1 MKHALLFKIW
11 GFLNFLF
18 MSYPCKITKIEP
30 HACGLTF
37 RSLFV
42 STSPFFRFPL
52 FPFFISTHFRSPLY
66 LLLSRSHSF
75 FWFPL
80 SQSLISFSLSC
91 FHFLSLNILSRFS
104 LSLHCTWH
112 SSTNKRDSATFWCR
126 RWMEKRKMEN
136 DNANDAV
143 STKTFCKQEEGKS
156 GRRRVGEK
164 IKATNKI
171 LKFLKVGAKIDVFE
185 IGSIV
190 QLSQIVS
197 INENEKE
204 KKN

>member
-1 MKHALLFKIW
+1 
-11 GFLNFLF
+11 
-18 MSYPCKITKIEP
+18 
-30 HACGLTF
+30 
-37 RSLFV
+37 
-42 STSPFFRFPL
+42 
-52 FPFFISTHFRSPLY
+52 
-66 LLLSRSHSF
+66 
-75 FWFPL
+75 
-80 SQSLISFSLSC
+80 
-91 FHFLSLNILSRFS
+91 
-104 LSLHCTWH
+104 
-112 SSTNKRDSATFWCR
+112 
-126 RWMEKRKMEN
+126 MEN

>member
-30 HACGLTF
+30 HACGLTS

-52 FPFFISTHFRSPLY
+52 SFLFSFPLTFDLPSIYCCLALT
-66 LLLSRSHSF
+66 LSFGFLS
-75 FWFPL
+75 L
-80 SQSLISFSLSC
+80 SQSLISISLSC

-104 LSLHCTWH
+104 LSLHCIWH
-112 SSTNKRDSATFWCR
+112 SSTNKRDSATFWCWW
-126 RWMEKRKMEN
+126 WMEKRKMEN
-136 DNANDAV
+136 DNANDVV
-143 STKTFCKQEEGKS
+143 STMTFCKQEEGKS
-156 GRRRVGEK
+156 GGRRVGEK

-171 LKFLKVGAKIDVFE
+171 LKF
-185 IGSIV
+185 
-190 QLSQIVS
+190 
-197 INENEKE
+197 
-204 KKN
+204 